1 MPVIVNAIT
10 KRHQGR
16 VVKLFTENV
25 TLENGVTVNVDVI
38 RHPGAAAIVP
48 LTKAGQV
55 ILIWQYRHAVGGYLW
70 EIPAGTLDPGE
81 TSETCAKRE
90 LVEETGYRADTWHR
104 LGEIVPVPGYADE
117 RIHLFLATGL
127 TRAAQH
133 LDADEILHVHPV
145 VLTDAMS
152 MIANGEIIDSKTIN
166 GLFLA
171 HQWLSRTTDSQEA
184 SP

>member
-1 MPVIVNAIT
+1 MPVIVNTIT

-25 TLENGVTVNVDVI
+25 TLENGVTINVDVI

-81 TSETCAKRE
+81 TAETCAKRE
-90 LVEETGYRADTWHR
+90 LVEETGYSADTWHR

-127 TRAAQH
+127 ACATQH
-133 LDADEILHVHPV
+133 LDADEILHAHQVA
-145 VLTDAMS
+145 LTDAMS

-171 HQWLSRTTDSQEA
+171 HQWLSRTTDSQEVF
-184 SP
+184 P

>member
-1 MPVIVNAIT
+1 MPAIVNTIT

-25 TLENGVTVNVDVI
+25 TLENGVTIDVDVI

-48 LTKAGQV
+48 LTQTGQV
-55 ILIWQYRHAVGGYLW
+55 ILLWQYRHAVGGYLW

-81 TSETCAKRE
+81 DRETCAKRE
-90 LVEETGYRADTWHR
+90 LLEETGYLADTWHR

-117 RIHLFLATGL
+117 RIHLYLARGL
-127 TRAAQH
+127 TRATQH

-145 VLTDAMS
+145 ALNDALS
-152 MIANGEIIDSKTIN
+152 MIAGGEIIDSKTIS

-171 HQWLSRTTDSQEA
+171 HQWLSRATDSREI

>member
-1 MPVIVNAIT
+1 MPAVVNTIT

-25 TLENGVTVNVDVI
+25 TLENGVTIDVDLI

-48 LTKAGQV
+48 LTQTGQV
-55 ILIWQYRHAVGGYLW
+55 ILVWQYRHAVGGYLW

-81 TSETCAKRE
+81 TCEACAKRE
-90 LVEETGYRADTWHR
+90 LVEETGYRADTWQR

-117 RIHLFLATGL
+117 RIHLFLATDL
-127 TRAAQH
+127 TRARQH
-133 LDADEILHVHPV
+133 LEADEILHVHPV
-145 VLTDAMS
+145 ALTDALS
-152 MIANGEIIDSKTIN
+152 MIAGGQIIDSKTIN

-171 HQWLSRTTDSQEA
+171 HHWLSRATVSPEA
-184 SP
+184 AS